1 MPRRLKPR
9 GLIEGAD
16 MEVRFRRPGQ
26 TFARKGRTAPGAKSA
41 ARSPRRRIE
50 LGYFSF
56 TNLIRL
62 AVERHED
69 RNRRAGVFSTALA
82 MAPIFPLRFAS
93 GDKADCAAKAPAFE
107 VLDRTA
113 HILILQPG
121 CVLAVGS
128 FRQSCAS
135 RQSIG

>member
-1 MPRRLKPR
+1 MPRWLKPR

-56 TNLIRL
+56 SNLIRR
-62 AVERHED
+62 AVECHED
-69 RNRRAGVFSTALA
+69 RNRRTGVLSTALA
-82 MAPIFPLRFAS
+82 MAPIFPFRFAS
-93 GDKADCAAKAPAFE
+93 GDKADCSAETAAFE
-107 VLDRTA
+107 LLDRTA
-113 HILILQPG
+113 HNLILHPWFW
-121 CVLAVGS
+121 LPVGF
-128 FRQSCAS
+128 FRQS
-135 RQSIG
+135 